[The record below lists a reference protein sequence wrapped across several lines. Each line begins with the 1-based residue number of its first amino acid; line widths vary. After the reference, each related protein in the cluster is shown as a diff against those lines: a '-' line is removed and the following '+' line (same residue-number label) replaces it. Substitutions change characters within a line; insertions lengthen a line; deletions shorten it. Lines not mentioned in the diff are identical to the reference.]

1 MADHIVSADKPPFDE
16 IINEGFG
23 KAHGE
28 AEGSAPYNTD
38 SLTGG
43 SENPEPKGFSENKNG
58 VGMAR

>member
-1 MADHIVSADKPPFDE
+1 MADLSHTADKPPFDE
-16 IINEGFG
+16 IIRDGFG

-43 SENPEPKGFSENKNG
+43 SETPEPKGFSENKNG
-58 VGMAR
+58 VGMAK